1 MILLQ
6 QSQGNFEYLTTPIQQ
21 NGKPL
26 ISLELVVKAKL
37 IDHYGEGRSDNP
49 LNIVS
54 IIDGARSIRCRLES
68 LFGPS
73 VRVIL
78 DWYHLGTKVHKL
90 MGMISKDKGSQT
102 SASQSYHAQTVVW
115 SSIQSD

>member
-1 MILLQ
+1 MKGLLIFQ
-6 QSQGNFEYLTTPIQQ
+6 LTVSPFLIPNSGYLTTPIQQ

-73 VRVIL
+73 V
-78 DWYHLGTKVHKL
+78 
-90 MGMISKDKGSQT
+90 
-102 SASQSYHAQTVVW
+102 
-115 SSIQSD
+115 